1 MRICSCT
8 TTAALPDI
16 PNTECKQSFG
26 QIQKLAFVRIY
37 STGTTKN
44 NFDTTN
50 DITKLTTW
58 QKFIGISDGTKIVVT
73 PFVEAPTQDGGDAIT
88 FGGGNDT
95 LGGVEMRV
103 GRNATNMSF
112 ALREWMQSAIKSLKA
127 LECEGALGV
136 YLINEHGQ
144 IEARKVGEEYF
155 PLPIQSLFVGDK
167 IHGGL
172 QEPDSNSLQFSFSPN
187 YSDDLVIVTPEFNAV
202 TDL

>member
-44 NFDTTN
+44 KFDTTN

-112 ALREWMQSAIKSLKA
+112 ALREWMQSSIKSLKA

-155 PLPIQSLFVGDK
+155 PLPIQSLFVSDK

>member
-44 NFDTTN
+44 KFSTTD
-50 DITKLTTW
+50 DITKLATW
-58 QKFIGISDGTKIVVT
+58 QKFTGASDGTKIVVT

-112 ALREWMQSAIKSLKA
+112 ALREWSQSAIKSLKA
-127 LECEGALGV
+127 FECESALGV
-136 YLINEHGQ
+136 YLFNEHGQ

>member
-16 PNTECKQSFG
+16 PKTECKQSFG

-44 NFDTTN
+44 KFDTTD
-50 DITKLTTW
+50 DITKLATW
-58 QKFIGISDGTKIVVT
+58 QKFTGASDGKKIVVT

-103 GRNATNMSF
+103 GRNATNISF
-112 ALREWMQSAIKSLKA
+112 ALREWMQSAIKTLKS

-172 QEPDSNSLQFSFSPN
+172 QEPDSNSLQFSFAPN

>member
-44 NFDTTN
+44 KFDTTN

-112 ALREWMQSAIKSLKA
+112 ALREWMQSSIKSLKA

>member
-16 PNTECKQSFG
+16 PKTECKQSFG

-44 NFDTTN
+44 KFSTTD
-50 DITKLTTW
+50 DITKLATW
-58 QKFIGISDGTKIVVT
+58 QKFTSASDGTKIVVT

-95 LGGVEMRV
+95 LGGVERRV

-127 LECEGALGV
+127 LECESALGV

>member
-16 PNTECKQSFG
+16 PKTECKQSFG

-44 NFDTTN
+44 KFDTTN
-50 DITKLTTW
+50 DITKLATW
-58 QKFIGISDGTKIVVT
+58 QKFTKAKDGTKIVVT

-155 PLPIQSLFVGDK
+155 PFPIQSLFVRDK

-172 QEPDSNSLQFSFSPN
+172 QEPDNNSLKFSFAPN
-187 YSDDLVIVTPEFNAV
+187 YSDDLEIITPEFNAV

>member
-44 NFDTTN
+44 KFSTTD
-50 DITKLTTW
+50 DITKLATW
-58 QKFIGISDGTKIVVT
+58 QKFTGASDGTKIVVT

-112 ALREWMQSAIKSLKA
+112 ALREWMQSSIKSLKA
-127 LECEGALGV
+127 LECEVALGV
-136 YLINEHGQ
+136 YPINEHGQ

>member
-44 NFDTTN
+44 KFSTTD
-50 DITKLTTW
+50 DITKLATW
-58 QKFIGISDGTKIVVT
+58 QKFTGASDGTKIVVT

-155 PLPIQSLFVGDK
+155 PLPIQSLFVSDK

-172 QEPDSNSLQFSFSPN
+172 QEPDNNSLQFSFAPN

>member
-16 PNTECKQSFG
+16 PKTECKQSFG

-44 NFDTTN
+44 KFDSTN
-50 DITKLTTW
+50 DITKLTAW
-58 QKFIGISDGTKIVVT
+58 QKFTAASDGTKIVVT

-95 LGGVEMRV
+95 LGGVERRV

-172 QEPDSNSLQFSFSPN
+172 QEPDSNSLQFSFAPN

>member
-1 MRICSCT
+1 MRICPCT

-16 PNTECKQSFG
+16 PKTECKQSFG
-26 QIQKLAFVRIY
+26 QIQKLALVRIY

-44 NFDTTN
+44 KFDNTN
-50 DITKLTTW
+50 DIKKLATW
-58 QKFIGISDGTKIVVT
+58 QKFTQATDGTKIVVT

-112 ALREWMQSAIKSLKA
+112 ALREWSQGAIKALKA

-172 QEPDSNSLQFSFSPN
+172 QEPDSNALQFSFAPN
-187 YSDDLVIVTPEFNAV
+187 YSDDLEIVTAEFNAV

>member
-16 PNTECKQSFG
+16 PKTECKQSFG

-44 NFDTTN
+44 KFDTTD
-50 DITKLTTW
+50 DITKLATW
-58 QKFIGISDGTKIVVT
+58 QKFTGSSDGKKIVVT

-112 ALREWMQSAIKSLKA
+112 ALREWMQSAIKSLKT

-136 YLINEHGQ
+136 YPINEHGQ

-172 QEPDSNSLQFSFSPN
+172 QEPDSNSLQFSFAPN

>member
-16 PNTECKQSFG
+16 PKTECKQSFG

-44 NFDTTN
+44 KFDTTN
-50 DITKLTTW
+50 DITKLATW
-58 QKFIGISDGTKIVVT
+58 QKFTQAKDGTKIVVT

-155 PLPIQSLFVGDK
+155 PFPIQSLFVRDK

-172 QEPDSNSLQFSFSPN
+172 QEPDNNSLKFSFAPN
-187 YSDDLVIVTPEFNAV
+187 YSDDLEIITPEFNAV

>member
-16 PNTECKQSFG
+16 PKTECKQSFG

-44 NFDTTN
+44 KFDETN
-50 DITKLTTW
+50 DITKLTSW
-58 QKFIGISDGTKIVVT
+58 QKFTAASDGTKIVVT

-95 LGGVEMRV
+95 LGGVERRV

-112 ALREWMQSAIKSLKA
+112 ALREWMQSAIKTLKS

-172 QEPDSNSLQFSFSPN
+172 QEPDSNSLQFSFAPN

>member
-44 NFDTTN
+44 KFDSTN
-50 DITKLTTW
+50 DITKLTAW
-58 QKFIGISDGTKIVVT
+58 QKFTSASDGTKIVVT

-95 LGGVEMRV
+95 LGGVERRV

-112 ALREWMQSAIKSLKA
+112 ALREWMQSAIKTLKS
-127 LECEGALGV
+127 LECEDALGV
-136 YLINEHGQ
+136 YLINEHEQ

-172 QEPDSNSLQFSFSPN
+172 QEPDSNSLQFSFAPN

>member
-16 PNTECKQSFG
+16 PKTECKQSFG

-44 NFDTTN
+44 KFSTTD
-50 DITKLTTW
+50 DITKLATW
-58 QKFIGISDGTKIVVT
+58 QKFTGASDGTKIVVT

-112 ALREWMQSAIKSLKA
+112 ALREWMQSAIKSLKS
-127 LECEGALGV
+127 LECESALGV

-172 QEPDSNSLQFSFSPN
+172 QEPDSNSLQFSFAPN

>member
-16 PNTECKQSFG
+16 PKTECKQSFG

-44 NFDTTN
+44 KFDTTN
-50 DITKLTTW
+50 DIKKLATW
-58 QKFIGISDGTKIVVT
+58 QKFTKATDGTKIVVT

-112 ALREWMQSAIKSLKA
+112 ALREWSQDAIKALKA

-144 IEARKVGEEYF
+144 IEARKDGENYY

-172 QEPDSNSLQFSFSPN
+172 QEPDSNALQFSFAPN
-187 YSDDLVIVTPEFNAV
+187 YSDDLEIVTAEFNAV

>member
-44 NFDTTN
+44 KFDSTN
-50 DITKLTTW
+50 DIKKLTSW
-58 QKFIGISDGTKIVVT
+58 QKFTQIDDGTKIVVT

-95 LGGVEMRV
+95 LGGVEKRV